1 VTDLRLARFQELLVV
16 NSDPAISVARDRS
29 PCVPFVSC
37 HQYIDV
43 RSFSINI
50 QNPSKLQIDLRQ
62 DQRRKRLRVNRGRD
76 IGAPL
81 GTTSHSARLDALRH
95 VPPRSQISL
104 LMADQTNRDRT
115 TRCERAR
122 LVLTIEGTWP
132 VASRYR
138 PASIRDELLLSKPLW
153 SRSAAFHAVAPR
165 SRSQT
170 IHRARQPEVGGA
182 LHQQP
187 SAIASD
193 GCPGRKM
200 GSIENRQ
207 RRHRKYGSDCVRPAI
222 VVAARPIR
230 NTPKGSRTASRT
242 VVVAV
247 NRDCDPIGRIRLRFS
262 CLDPSQ
268 HQEPATGRNRSRP
281 TRR

>member
-62 DQRRKRLRVNRGRD
+62 DKRRKRLRVNRGRH

-122 LVLTIEGTWP
+122 LVFTIEGAWS

-138 PASIRDELLLSKPLW
+138 PASIRDSIT
-153 SRSAAFHAVAPR
+153 AFQATMA
-165 SRSQT
+165 SLCGISC
-170 IHRARQPEVGGA
+170 GGA
-182 LHQQP
+182 PL
-187 SAIASD
+187 
-193 GCPGRKM
+193 
-200 GSIENRQ
+200 SISN
-207 RRHRKYGSDCVRPAI
+207 
-222 VVAARPIR
+222 
-230 NTPKGSRTASRT
+230 NTSSKTTGSRGRPSPPAKCNSALTGALGTRS
-242 VVVAV
+242 VA
-247 NRDCDPIGRIRLRFS
+247 
-262 CLDPSQ
+262 
-268 HQEPATGRNRSRP
+268 
-281 TRR
+281 